1 MKLHGAFV
9 GVTTAKP
16 VDAMRFGE
24 GFRQRKYEPR
34 SGRTV
39 DNTVSPWRSLRR
51 ARLGSSPRWN
61 TGMLAMLPRDTSE
74 ISTYST
80 RSSSSPLLRVHA
92 LMSHNSEI
100 AAYRQ
105 PLGRSALVA

>member
-39 DNTVSPWRSLRR
+39 ESTVSPWRSLRR
-51 ARLGSSPRWN
+51 ARLGSSPRWK
-61 TGMLAMLPRDTSE
+61 TWILEMSPRDTSE
-74 ISTYST
+74 ISTYSM
-80 RSSSSPLLRVHA
+80 RSISSPLLSVHE
-92 LMSHNSEI
+92 LISHNSEI
-100 AAYRQ
+100 
-105 PLGRSALVA
+105 VA